1 MIRIIHIFCFL
12 FLFSLAPDLSA
23 TGPPR
28 GKRSEAVA
36 AAVGNREEARKL
48 PVFSVS
54 GMVATFQTAGGL
66 RDDKEKKKV
75 EDIAEKV
82 REFVAQAE
90 DEFRKANF
98 NDWNGPKAKVFLE
111 TKDEKLFQAW
121 AGNAIEERVYDLM
134 DKEGIEYTRQ
144 KSFIVP
150 SSLTQPD
157 IVIPLDGGREAWM
170 DITTDREEGHISEKG
185 GGVWHTEE
193 SICDAKE
200 IYYHSFT
207 VEELKGIQ
215 KGKEAKRSRS
225 ERLFEQE
232 RRKYLAAREVRKIQ
246 KEKDDEKRREIAR
259 PEIEKLGFK
268 GYAKKYFSGDDQAKD
283 QKAKNQKAKDQ
294 KAKDQESKKWEAKA
308 RYYLRSIG
316 MPKIKGHYT
325 PPGKKELTE
334 NQKEIKRRKS
344 NERKKRKRDEMPDGE
359 KEIEKEF
366 RSDGKMISEWKQREE
381 EKLKTTASEE
391 GRKSEKYQEAYAVFE
406 QGNYAGSQKR
416 AELSKLEEIASE
428 EGEKSERYKEAYNA
442 FDKERKGRA
451 KAREDERA
459 RKRAKLK
466 SQQAPS
472 QQEERSGNDREKD
485 EDDVKDEDESM
496 E

>member
-170 DITTDREEGHISEKG
+170 DITTDLEEGHISEKG

-215 KGKEAKRSRS
+215 KGKKAGRPRS
-225 ERLFEQE
+225 ERLFAKQ
-232 RRKYLAAREVRKIQ
+232 RQKYLLAREARKIQ

-268 GYAKKYFSGDDQAKD
+268 GYAKKNFDGDKR
-283 QKAKNQKAKDQ
+283 
-294 KAKDQESKKWEAKA
+294 EAQA
-308 RYYLRSIG
+308 RYYLRSID
-316 MPKIKGHYT
+316 MPEIKGHYT
-325 PPGKKELTE
+325 PQKRKELTE
-334 NQKEIKRRKS
+334 NQKEIKRK
-344 NERKKRKRDEMPDGE
+344 ERNDRSKRKYDEMSPGE
-359 KEIEKEF
+359 KKITSWFNRKGIENNKW
-366 RSDGKMISEWKQREE
+366 RKAKLEE
-381 EKLKTTASEE
+381 LKGLASEE
-391 GRKSEKYQEAYAVFE
+391 GRESEKYQEAYAVFE

>member
-1 MIRIIHIFCFL
+1 
-12 FLFSLAPDLSA
+12 
-23 TGPPR
+23 
-28 GKRSEAVA
+28 
-36 AAVGNREEARKL
+36 EEARKL

-170 DITTDREEGHISEKG
+170 DITTDLEEGHISEKG

-215 KGKEAKRSRS
+215 KGK
-225 ERLFEQE
+225 
-232 RRKYLAAREVRKIQ
+232 
-246 KEKDDEKRREIAR
+246 
-259 PEIEKLGFK
+259 
-268 GYAKKYFSGDDQAKD
+268 
-283 QKAKNQKAKDQ
+283 
-294 KAKDQESKKWEAKA
+294 
-308 RYYLRSIG
+308 
-316 MPKIKGHYT
+316 
-325 PPGKKELTE
+325 
-334 NQKEIKRRKS
+334 
-344 NERKKRKRDEMPDGE
+344 
-359 KEIEKEF
+359 
-366 RSDGKMISEWKQREE
+366 
-381 EKLKTTASEE
+381 
-391 GRKSEKYQEAYAVFE
+391 
-406 QGNYAGSQKR
+406 
-416 AELSKLEEIASE
+416 
-428 EGEKSERYKEAYNA
+428 
-442 FDKERKGRA
+442 
-451 KAREDERA
+451 
-459 RKRAKLK
+459 
-466 SQQAPS
+466 
-472 QQEERSGNDREKD
+472 
-485 EDDVKDEDESM
+485 
-496 E
+496 